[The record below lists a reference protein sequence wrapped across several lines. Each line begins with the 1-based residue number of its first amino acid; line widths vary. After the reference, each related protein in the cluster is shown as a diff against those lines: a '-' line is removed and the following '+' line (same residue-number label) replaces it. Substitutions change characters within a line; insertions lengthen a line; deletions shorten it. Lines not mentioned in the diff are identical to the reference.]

1 MITSS
6 HKDRRRLKKCI
17 AGDKKACERFVRE
30 FSNLVYRSVRHTL
43 LAKNVYFNQDDL
55 EDLHN
60 TVFLKLF
67 EKQGQKL
74 SQFKGKNGCGLGT
87 WIRIIAVRIVLNHI
101 RKKGLDSITGQKK
114 RIPLE
119 DIPELGLADSGMLAE
134 IEKADKLQ
142 SIKDEIR
149 KLPPRDRLFLLLH
162 YENGYS
168 LKEVAK
174 TMKLSLNNAYTI
186 KHRAIQKLKSI
197 LENTA

>member
-1 MITSS
+1 MMAASR
-6 HKDRRRLKKCI
+6 KDRRWLKKCT
-17 AGDKKACERFVRE
+17 AGDKRACERLVKE
-30 FSNLVYRSVRHTL
+30 FSDLVYRSVRHTL
-43 LAKNVYFNQDDL
+43 GVKNVNFNQDDL

-67 EKQGQKL
+67 ENQGKKL
-74 SQFKGKNGCGLGT
+74 GQFKGKNGCGLGT

-186 KHRAIQKLKSI
+186 KHRAIQKLKST
-197 LENTA
+197 LENTV

>member
-1 MITSS
+1 MMASS
-6 HKDRRRLKKCI
+6 RKDRRWLKKCT
-17 AGDKKACERFVRE
+17 AGDKRACERLVKE
-30 FSNLVYRSVRHTL
+30 FSDLVYRSVRHTL
-43 LAKNVYFNQDDL
+43 GVKNVNFNQDDL

-67 EKQGQKL
+67 ENQGKKL
-74 SQFKGKNGCGLGT
+74 GQFKGKNGCGLGT

-186 KHRAIQKLKSI
+186 KHRAIQKLKST
-197 LENTA
+197 LENTV

>member
-1 MITSS
+1 MMASS
-6 HKDRRRLKKCI
+6 RKDRRWLKKCI
-17 AGDKKACERFVRE
+17 AGDKRACERLVKE
-30 FSNLVYRSVRHTL
+30 FSDLVYRSVRHTL
-43 LAKNVYFNQDDL
+43 GVKNVNFNQDDL

-67 EKQGQKL
+67 ENQGKKL
-74 SQFKGKNGCGLGT
+74 GQFKGKNGCGLGT

-186 KHRAIQKLKSI
+186 KHRAIQKLKST
-197 LENTA
+197 LENTV

>member
-1 MITSS
+1 MMTSFR
-6 HKDRRRLKKCI
+6 KDRRWLKKCI
-17 AGDKKACERFVRE
+17 AGDKRACERLVKE
-30 FSNLVYRSVRHTL
+30 FSDLVYLSVRHTL
-43 LAKNVYFNQDDL
+43 GVKNVNFNQDDL

-67 EKQGQKL
+67 ENQGKKL
-74 SQFKGKNGCGLGT
+74 GQFKGKNGCGLGT

-186 KHRAIQKLKSI
+186 KHRAIQKLKST
-197 LENTA
+197 LENTV

>member
-1 MITSS
+1 MMASS
-6 HKDRRRLKKCI
+6 RKDRRWLKKCI
-17 AGDKKACERFVRE
+17 AGDKRACERLVKE
-30 FSNLVYRSVRHTL
+30 FSDLVYRSVRHTL
-43 LAKNVYFNQDDL
+43 GVKNVNFNQDDL

-67 EKQGQKL
+67 ENQGKKL
-74 SQFKGKNGCGLGT
+74 GQFEGKNGCGLGT

-186 KHRAIQKLKSI
+186 KHRAIQKLKST
-197 LENTA
+197 LENTV